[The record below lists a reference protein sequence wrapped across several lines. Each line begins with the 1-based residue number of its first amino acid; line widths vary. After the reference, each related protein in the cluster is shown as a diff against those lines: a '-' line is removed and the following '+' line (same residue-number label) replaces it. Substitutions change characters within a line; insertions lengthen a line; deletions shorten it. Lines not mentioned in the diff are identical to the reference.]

1 MRAWLLFLL
10 VLLQGLAGGRAC
22 ADVVVVVH
30 VSSDIRQLSHESVVN
45 IFLGRYRGLA
55 GGNAALPID
64 QPESAA
70 LREEFYRRLVK
81 KNLNE
86 INAYW
91 SRLVFSGQTAPPLQ
105 VTRAAEILPIL
116 ANNRNAIAYVER
128 SQVDKQLRV
137 VTELPP

>member
-1 MRAWLLFLL
+1 MRAWVLFLL
-10 VLLQGLAGGRAC
+10 VLLQCMAGIAN

-30 VSSDIRQLSHESVVN
+30 ASSDIRQLSHDSVIN

-64 QPESAA
+64 QPEGAA
-70 LREEFYRRLVK
+70 LRTEFYRRLVN

-91 SRLVFSGQTAPPLQ
+91 ARLVFSGQTAPPMQ
-105 VTRAAEILPIL
+105 VTKAAEILQFL
-116 ANNRNAIAYVER
+116 ASNRNAVAYVER

-137 VTELPP
+137 VLELPP

>member
-10 VLLQGLAGGRAC
+10 VLLQGLVGGRAC

-45 IFLGRYRGLA
+45 IFLGRYRALA
-55 GGNAALPID
+55 AGNAALPID
-64 QPESAA
+64 QPEGAA
-70 LREEFYRRLVK
+70 LRTEFYRRLVN

-91 SRLVFSGQTAPPLQ
+91 ARLVFSGQTAPPLQ
-105 VTRAAEILPIL
+105 VTKAADILQLL
-116 ANNRNAIAYVER
+116 ANHRNAIAYLDR

-137 VTELPP
+137 VLELPP